1 MPSFASAVQE
11 ILHTPLVVVH
21 VIACAILI
29 LAVLLQP
36 GKSGG
41 LGAFS
46 GVAAQQVFG
55 GRGAGNFL
63 TKITWGTA
71 TTFFLT
77 SVTLAY
83 LSSSADVS
91 LAKRHR
97 PVVKTVDSS
106 SPINSAAPAPAK
118 PAAPAKSSAPTESKA
133 PSDPAAPMS
142 TESPADPAAPGEPVK
157 PAAPAEPVKPAQPTK
172 PAKPASPASPLKP
185 ATPAAPAKAKE
196 PAEPAAPPSSE

>member
-1 MPSFASAVQE
+1 LPSFASAVQE
-11 ILHTPLVVVH
+11 LLHAPIVVVH
-21 VIACAILI
+21 VIACAFLI

-41 LGAFS
+41 LGAFT
-46 GVAAQQVFG
+46 GATAQQVFG

-91 LAKRHR
+91 LAKRHK
-97 PVVKTVDSS
+97 PVVNTAQSS
-106 SPINSAAPAPAK
+106 SLPKSAPPAAPAK
-118 PAAPAKSSAPTESKA
+118 PAPAKSSEPIESNESDE
-133 PSDPAAPMS
+133 PS
-142 TESPADPAAPGEPVK
+142 E
-157 PAAPAEPVKPAQPTK
+157 
-172 PAKPASPASPLKP
+172 PAKPAS
-185 ATPAAPAKAKE
+185 
-196 PAEPAAPPSSE
+196 SE